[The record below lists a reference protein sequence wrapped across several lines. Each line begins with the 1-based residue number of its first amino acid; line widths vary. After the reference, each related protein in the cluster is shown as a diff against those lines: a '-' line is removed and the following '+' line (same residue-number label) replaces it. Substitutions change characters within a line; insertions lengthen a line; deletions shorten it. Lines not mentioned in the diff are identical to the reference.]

1 MRTGVGD
8 AVFDNQRSAASHIL
22 ATQCLTWGRLRCSR
36 PNELAMRK
44 SILLVLVVL
53 LVFMPRCW
61 LFNDCYFDEDCDDDN
76 PCTKDICDWTYVG
89 SVPYEFS
96 WCTADYSYYCRHI
109 DECKS
114 GEAST
119 PMLDGGAL

>member
-1 MRTGVGD
+1 
-8 AVFDNQRSAASHIL
+8 
-22 ATQCLTWGRLRCSR
+22 
-36 PNELAMRK
+36 MRK

-96 WCTADYSYYCRHI
+96 WCSGDYSYYCRHI

>member
-1 MRTGVGD
+1 
-8 AVFDNQRSAASHIL
+8 
-22 ATQCLTWGRLRCSR
+22 
-36 PNELAMRK
+36 MRK

-61 LFNDCYFDEDCDDDN
+61 LFNDDCYFDEDCDDDN

-89 SVPYEFS
+89 SIPYEFS

-114 GEAST
+114 GDADGETGMCEDGECRLDGEAST
-119 PMLDGGAL
+119 PMLDGGV

>member
-1 MRTGVGD
+1 
-8 AVFDNQRSAASHIL
+8 
-22 ATQCLTWGRLRCSR
+22 
-36 PNELAMRK
+36 MRK

-89 SVPYEFS
+89 SIPYEFS
-96 WCTADYSYYCRHI
+96 LCTADYSYYCSHI

-114 GEAST
+114 GDADGETGMCEDGECRIDGEAST
-119 PMLDGGAL
+119 PMLDGGV

>member
-1 MRTGVGD
+1 
-8 AVFDNQRSAASHIL
+8 
-22 ATQCLTWGRLRCSR
+22 
-36 PNELAMRK
+36 MRK

-61 LFNDCYFDEDCDDDN
+61 LFDDCYFDEDCDDDN

-89 SVPYEFS
+89 SIPYEFS

-114 GEAST
+114 GDADGGTGMCEAGECGPSREASK
-119 PMLDGGAL
+119 PVGDGGGVANDVGAPEVQP